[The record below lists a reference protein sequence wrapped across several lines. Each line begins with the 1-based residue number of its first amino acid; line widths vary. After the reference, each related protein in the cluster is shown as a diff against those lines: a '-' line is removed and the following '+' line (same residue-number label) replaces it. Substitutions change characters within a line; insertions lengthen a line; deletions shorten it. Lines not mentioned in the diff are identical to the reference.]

1 MALTLS
7 LNTNPLV
14 NRFADPDDL
23 IETVARDLR
32 IRDLQLTHEFINP
45 SWPAP
50 VIRRLT
56 RQMAAAPARTGVRVT
71 SGMTGPYGR
80 LNHFGHP
87 DRDVRRYYVDWFKTF
102 ADITADLGGFSV
114 GTQFA
119 IFTYKDFDDPARR
132 EELIRIA
139 IDCWAE
145 VAEHAKAAGLR
156 YVFWEPMSV
165 GREFGETIAK
175 CLALQDRLTAANM
188 AVPMWM
194 MADIDHG
201 DVTSSNPDDY
211 DPYAWARAVPKVSPI
226 IHIKQKPDGQGRS
239 SAVHRRVQRQGAAS
253 SRNRCSRPSPRAER
267 STTRSASNFLQGA
280 RAQRPP
286 GHSADRR
293 KRGFLG
299 AAYRHR
305 RAADLSGRVVG
316 PRGRKCFKG
325 GAWIGTGT
333 DNSRRMDD
341 RPRASLAVRAVW
353 LHYAGGLTQ
362 AAVAERLG
370 IPSVKAHRLIARAV
384 ADGVV
389 KVSIDGEIVECNRPR
404 RSARARYRAR
414 LLRGRAR
421 ISARKGCRCARSASS
436 VPDTCGARSNAASIE

>member
-56 RQMAAAPARTGVRVT
+56 RQMSRALDRTGVRVT

-87 DRDVRRYYVDWFKTF
+87 DPDVRRYYVAWFKTF
-102 ADITADLGGFSV
+102 ADIMADLGGTAV

-119 IFTYKDFDDPARR
+119 IFTYADFDNEVLR

-139 IDCWAE
+139 IEHWSE
-145 VAEHAKAAGLR
+145 VAEHGKAAGLD

-165 GREFGETIAK
+165 GREFGPTIAETM
-175 CLALQDRLTAANM
+175 ALQDRLTGADM
-188 AVPMWM
+188 AIPMRM

-201 DVTSSNPDDY
+201 DVISSDPDDT

-226 IHIKQKPDGQGRS
+226 IHIKQSKIDKVGHAPFTAEHNATGRI
-239 SAVHRRVQRQGAAS
+239 QPGPLLAAL
-253 SRNRCSRPSPRAER
+253 AE
-267 STTRSASNFLQGA
+267 
-280 RAQRPP
+280 
-286 GHSADRR
+286 
-293 KRGFLG
+293 
-299 AAYRHR
+299 
-305 RAADLSGRVVG
+305 
-316 PRGRKCFKG
+316 G
-325 GAWIGTGT
+325 GAV
-333 DNSRRMDD
+333 DNEICLELSFKEREPDD
-341 RPRASLAVRAVW
+341 RSVIPAIAESIAFWAP
-353 LHYAGGLTQ
+353 HIDTGAG
-362 AAVAERLG
+362 
-370 IPSVKAHRLIARAV
+370 
-384 ADGVV
+384 D
-389 KVSIDGEIVECNRPR
+389 
-404 RSARARYRAR
+404 
-414 LLRGRAR
+414 LR
-421 ISARKGCRCARSASS
+421 I
-436 VPDTCGARSNAASIE
+436 